1 MTTVDPTGCAG
12 WWAPLFM
19 ADRCHSPPA
28 APCAGDGSEGRC
40 GSVWDARRRRIPGE
54 SGMRS
59 KSRATKPG
67 DMPGEGGPPS
77 AERTAAT
84 AEWGADAAEGRRSS
98 CSTDSACRSSG
109 GDAKTA
115 VMDRDAGT
123 CCAAAPGSAMTV
135 AGYSLSAR
143 PPCCHASAHDS
154 CDADCG
160 RLWTCGDVI
169 GDPAT
174 RDSEWYTPPASAS
187 VARRSRSRSSRSEM
201 KPTKGELLIADDRP
215 RQGFCQN
222 ARLDS
227 ARTCLEE
234 QCGKWRAKCRIL
246 CTREQTTEEKLSAS
260 APTTSHP

>member
-1 MTTVDPTGCAG
+1 
-12 WWAPLFM
+12 M
-19 ADRCHSPPA
+19 ADSCHSPPA
-28 APCAGDGSEGRC
+28 APCAGDGSEGKC
-40 GSVWDARRRRIPGE
+40 GSVWDARRRRIPGD

-98 CSTDSACRSSG
+98 CSTDSACRSSCSG
-109 GDAKTA
+109 
-115 VMDRDAGT
+115 DAGT

-135 AGYSLSAR
+135 AEYSLSAR
-143 PPCCHASAHDS
+143 PPCFHASAHDS

-174 RDSEWYTPPASAS
+174 RDSEWYTPPAPAS
-187 VARRSRSRSSRSEM
+187 VTRRSRSRSSRSEM
-201 KPTKGELLIADDRP
+201 KPTKGELLIADRGA
-215 RQGFCQN
+215 GFCQERKFWN
-222 ARLDS
+222 YS
-227 ARTCLEE
+227 ATNLE
-234 QCGKWRAKCRIL
+234 
-246 CTREQTTEEKLSAS
+246 TEKV
-260 APTTSHP
+260 